1 LGIAYF
7 KMQNAEPAVQCF
19 DGIITMVMHAN
30 AIGDSTYGKND
41 NLDCFLANASNTVHK
56 HCLPASAA

>member
-1 LGIAYF
+1 
-7 KMQNAEPAVQCF
+7 
-19 DGIITMVMHAN
+19 MHAN